1 MSRSM
6 RPAALLAVLLAA
18 AGSPALAQSFHPLPP
33 QTPIQPQYNELW
45 AQQEMAR
52 QQAIALQNQLTAVE
66 AQQRTDEAI
75 ANVQAQR
82 INPRLPLPDATGATA
97 LPSIDAGTLASI
109 PDAALA
115 ESNKR
120 VLDVAQNRR

>member
-1 MSRSM
+1 M
-6 RPAALLAVLLAA
+6 RNLALLALLIAASAAPAA
-18 AGSPALAQSFHPLPP
+18 AQVVPLPLP
-33 QTPIQPQYNELW
+33 ASPVQPQYNELW

-120 VLDVAQNRR
+120 VLDAAQNRR